1 MLGPKGGRRDRL
13 GDKGKRRINSQSI
26 SLGGSLLK
34 VPCKILA
41 AGYFAWKYG
50 KSFVRIVSYLQ
61 CNYSGSW
68 HSGGLPRQ
76 KLKVFP
82 NASCY
87 LRLKSLRVL
96 VSLPLF

>member
-1 MLGPKGGRRDRL
+1 MDCLGGKGRL
-13 GDKGKRRINSQSI
+13 RINSQSI

-41 AGYFAWKYG
+41 ASNFAWKYG

-68 HSGGLPRQ
+68 RSGGLPRE

-87 LRLKSLRVL
+87 LD
-96 VSLPLF
+96 